1 MQKIYL
7 GLGTNLGNRQAYLK
21 KALYYIERL
30 LGTITATSNIY
41 ETQPWGVS
49 EQPNFL
55 NMVVEVQSYQ
65 SPQNT
70 LSTILTIEQFIG
82 RVRLNKWG
90 SRAIDIDLLFYGE
103 EVINEPNLKIPHP
116 YIPQRNFVLVPLKEI
131 AEDLLHPVLKVSI
144 HELYTNCKDTLSCKR
159 LLDN

>member
-1 MQKIYL
+1 M
-7 GLGTNLGNRQAYLK
+7 
-21 KALYYIERL
+21 YYIERL
-30 LGTITATSNIY
+30 LGTIIATSNIY
-41 ETQPWGVS
+41 ETQPWGIA
-49 EQPNFL
+49 EQPSFL
-55 NMVVEVQSYQ
+55 NMVVEVQTYQ

-82 RVRLNKWG
+82 RVRLTKWG

>member
-1 MQKIYL
+1 MQNIYL
-7 GLGTNLGNRQAYLK
+7 GLGTNLGNRQTHLK

-30 LGTITATSNIY
+30 LGTIIATSNIY
-41 ETQPWGVS
+41 ETQPWGIA
-49 EQPNFL
+49 EQPSFL
-55 NMVVEVQSYQ
+55 NMVVEVQTYQ

-82 RVRLNKWG
+82 RVRLTKWG

>member
-7 GLGTNLGNRQAYLK
+7 GLGTNLGNRQTHLK

-30 LGTITATSNIY
+30 LGTIIATSNIY

-55 NMVVEVQSYQ
+55 NMVVEVQSCQ

-144 HELYTNCKDTLSCKR
+144 HELYTNCKDTLSCKK